1 MLIDEMRLIKKCLR
15 SDPKAQR
22 ALYEKHRQSW
32 FMTCLRYGKS
42 KMEAE
47 DIFQNGLISIYKD
60 MHQFDEKKA
69 KFSTWSNRVMAN
81 AALQFLRK
89 WNRIDKLAVDEEYG
103 LSQPV
108 KEDIYD
114 ILSAKELT
122 KMVQN
127 LPDGYRVVFN
137 MYVIEGYKH
146 REIAEILKVSVN
158 TSKSQLFKAKQML
171 KKEVELMF
179 QNN

>member
-1 MLIDEMRLIKKCLR
+1 MRLIKKCLR
-15 SDPKAQR
+15 SDPRAQR

-47 DIFQNGLISIYKD
+47 DIFQNGLVSIYKNL
-60 MHQFDEKKA
+60 HQYDHNKSQFT
-69 KFSTWSNRVMAN
+69 TWSNRVMVN
-81 AALQFLRK
+81 ASLQFLRK

-103 LSQPV
+103 LDQPV
-108 KEDIYD
+108 QEDIFD

-122 KMVQN
+122 KMIQN

-146 REIAEILKVSVN
+146 REIAEELKISVN
-158 TSKSQLFKAKQML
+158 TSKSQLFKAKQIL
-171 KKEVELMF
+171 KKEVEHMF
-179 QNN
+179 LNH